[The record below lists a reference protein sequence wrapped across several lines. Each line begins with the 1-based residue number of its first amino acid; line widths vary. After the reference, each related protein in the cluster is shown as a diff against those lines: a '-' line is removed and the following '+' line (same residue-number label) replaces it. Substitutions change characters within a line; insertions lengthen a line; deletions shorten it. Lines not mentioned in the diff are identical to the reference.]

1 MIDPLDRDGGF
12 GGFKDCGLSAR
23 HRADDQCQEGKSNA
37 LPPATM
43 SGHDEKLGV
52 MPRDNNWY
60 AVKRARDA
68 VSRGLGATASGNV

>member
-1 MIDPLDRDGGF
+1 
-12 GGFKDCGLSAR
+12 
-23 HRADDQCQEGKSNA
+23 
-37 LPPATM
+37 M

-52 MPRDNNWY
+52 MPRENNWY